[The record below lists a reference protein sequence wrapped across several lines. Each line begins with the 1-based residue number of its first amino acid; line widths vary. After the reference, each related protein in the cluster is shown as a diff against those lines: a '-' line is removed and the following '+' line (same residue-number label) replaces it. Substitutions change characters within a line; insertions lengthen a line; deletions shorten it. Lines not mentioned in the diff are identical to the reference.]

1 MIQALIQQKAVQYW
15 LISELEKNGCIFYHS
30 NGSLSNKYDHGEGR
44 LLYHKRDNRD
54 IFFDFSSE
62 NWKVDY
68 QEQTGVYIVYTD
80 IFEILPCPY
89 QNGKDLSKNTL
100 DILR

>member
-1 MIQALIQQKAVQYW
+1 MKVVLH
-15 LISELEKNGCIFYHS
+15 LLTLEPGRNGYIFYHS

-68 QEQTGVYIVYTD
+68 QEQTGGYIVYTD